1 MKISLPNSLTPLT
14 TTRDTSRSSDQMLL
28 PLRLLSTLL
37 LKGRKN
43 SFSTGS
49 AKQSL
54 LSTPDSMGK
63 FFTYLVTTGISSLVL
78 FSSIVLAQEQEN
90 NCSSANTTATNLE
103 VCSASYLGGQ
113 DDDNGTSV
121 EIAPDQSVVL
131 GGKIVDNNFGVT
143 PINLQA
149 GSSNSSGGNGVII
162 RMSPEGKK
170 ILSVTRLGDTVD
182 DLDINRT
189 TGEIAVVGDFG
200 FAIISSDGTQVLWS
214 QNLGSG
220 GGATFSTGRRVAV
233 GQDGAIAAL
242 FNKQVTVFDAARN
255 QIGKF
260 TPAGKYIEDV
270 AVDSDTQT
278 VIVTGYTQKNGGK
291 CSQLQVAFV
300 RGYSYTGKIKW
311 QDYDWTSAQ
320 AYATNSSCADTRG
333 VRVAIGKDNLLYFA
347 GESAGGNTIYNYDSS
362 DLSQNAPN
370 VTFDKYNTPYNTK
383 SNQITYY
390 ARLNPATGEILKGQ
404 FALARLSKDQGNTIR
419 PKAITADEDGNVYI
433 GGISGYNIANRNA
446 LSISGQ
452 PLGPYSGGD
461 CFLLIVSPD
470 FNTRKI
476 WTSWTAQ
483 GSTTNSGTIFGVTA
497 TAGTAAVVMTTPGQL
512 VTQNPIQGELAGDN
526 DAFYSVFPIP

>member
-1 MKISLPNSLTPLT
+1 MKISLPNSLTRLA
-14 TTRDTSRSSDQMLL
+14 TTRETSRSSEQMLP
-28 PLRLLSTLL
+28 PLRLLPTFLS
-37 LKGRKN
+37 KSGKH

-49 AKQSL
+49 ATQWL
-54 LSTPDSMGK
+54 LPTPYLMGK
-63 FFTYLVTTGISSLVL
+63 FLTYLVTTGLSSLVL
-78 FSSIVLAQEQEN
+78 FSGIVLAQKQDS
-90 NCSSANTTATNLE
+90 NCSSANTTNTNLE

-113 DDDNGTSV
+113 GNNNGTSI
-121 EIAPDQSVVL
+121 EIAPDKSVVL
-131 GGKIVDNNFGVT
+131 GGTIIDNNFGVT

-162 RMSPEGKK
+162 RMSSDGRD
-170 ILSVTRLGDTVD
+170 ILSVTRLGNTVD
-182 DLDINRT
+182 DLDIDRT

-200 FAIISSDGTQVLWS
+200 FAVIGSHGEQVLWS

-220 GGATFSTGRRVAV
+220 GGATFSNGRRVAV
-233 GQDGAIAAL
+233 GQNGAIAAL

-255 QIGKF
+255 QIGQF
-260 TPAGKYIEDV
+260 TPSGKFVEDV
-270 AVDSDTQT
+270 AVDSKTQT
-278 VIVTGYTQKNGGK
+278 IIVTGYSQKNGGG
-291 CSQLQVAFV
+291 CRQLQVAFI
-300 RGYSYTGKIKW
+300 RGYSYTGQLKW
-311 QDYDWTSAQ
+311 QDYDWTSTQ
-320 AYATNSSCADTRG
+320 AYETNSSCADTRG

-347 GESAGGNTIYNYDSS
+347 GESAGGNTIYSYNSS
-362 DLSQNAPN
+362 NLSQNAPN
-370 VTFDKYNTPYNTK
+370 VTFDKYNTPFNTK

-433 GGISGYNIANRNA
+433 GGISGYNMANRNA

-452 PLGPYSGGD
+452 PLGAYSGGD

-470 FNTRKI
+470 FNTRKT

-483 GSTTNSGTIFGVTA
+483 GATTSSGTIYGVSA
-497 TAGTAAVVMTTPGQL
+497 AAGTAAVVITTSGQL
-512 VTQNPIQGELAGDN
+512 VTQNPIQSQLGGDN